1 MNMSRSD
8 EEIKYRRNV
17 YLEKSDSYVFP
28 DRWEDYTIEQKQA
41 WKDYRQALRDI
52 PQQAEYPTVIDWP
65 ITPDNINF
73 NIPADDEWPP
83 EWI

>member
-1 MNMSRSD
+1 MSRSD

-52 PQQAEYPTVIDWP
+52 PQQPEYPTVINLP
-65 ITPDNINF
+65 VTPDSINF
-73 NIPADDEWPP
+73 NVPADDEWPP

>member
-1 MNMSRSD
+1 MSRSD

>member
-1 MNMSRSD
+1 MSRSD
-8 EEIKYRRNV
+8 EEIKYRRNL
-17 YLEKSDSYVFP
+17 YLEKSDSYVLP
-28 DRWEDYTIEQKQA
+28 DRWEDYTVEQKQA

-65 ITPDNINF
+65 VTPDNINF